1 MQLIINDRTSYRITK
16 RDYTDEGFLRVP
28 GRVARTGIQEY
39 LASELGLDGDPN
51 RVVNVYR
58 PAEEVFKPESLNS
71 YDGTDITIEHP
82 ETLVDSQNYKDVSVG
97 VVRGQGIE
105 DNDFVQC
112 DLIIKDK
119 VAVDAV
125 NTGKVELSAGY
136 TAMYEQKDGVAPC
149 GTSYEFTQRDIRIN
163 HVALVDKA
171 RAGANARIFDNNR
184 GNRTMI
190 VINLDSGPVEVADQ
204 ATATLIN
211 NDRNALL
218 KRATDAESE
227 KEKAEAKADMLEK
240 DMEEEKKKSSD
251 SAIAKR
257 VDSLMSTRDGAIK
270 IAGDKFACDSTDLP
284 TIQRAALTVSR
295 DSVDWAKKSDTYV
308 QAAFDMEMEK
318 EENDT
323 EEEEKEKEN
332 NDSQLSQLSKDAA
345 AKGVKTASDAKSKA
359 TLGFTDAWKKTIGEG
374 A

>member
-1 MQLIINDRTSYRITK
+1 MQLIINDRASYRITK

-58 PAEEVFKPESLNS
+58 PAEEVFKSESLSS

-82 ETLVDSQNYKDVSVG
+82 KTLVDSQNYKYVSVG

-136 TAMYEQKDGVAPC
+136 TAMYEQKDGIAPC
-149 GTSYEFTQRDIRIN
+149 GTSYEFIQRDIRIN

-171 RAGANARIFDNNR
+171 RAGANARIFDNDR

-190 VINLDSGPVEVADQ
+190 IVNLDSGPVEVADQ

-211 NDRNALL
+211 NDRKALL

-227 KEKAEAKADMLEK
+227 KEKAEAKADAKEEAL
-240 DMEEEKKKSSD
+240 EEEKKKSSD

-257 VDSLMSTRDGAIK
+257 VGSLMSTRDGAIK
-270 IAGDKFACDSTDLP
+270 IAGEKFSCDSTDLP

-295 DSVDWAKKSDTYV
+295 DSVDWNKKSDTYV

-318 EENDT
+318 EEEDM
-323 EEEEKEKEN
+323 EEKKKTG
-332 NDSQLSQLSKDAA
+332 DQYTQVAKDAA
-345 AKGVKTASDAKSKA
+345 TKGIKTATDAKAKA
-359 TLGFTDAWKKTIGEG
+359 TAGFTDAWKKTVGD

>member
-1 MQLIINDRTSYRITK
+1 MQLIINDRASYRITK

-28 GRVARTGIQEY
+28 GRVARTGVQEY

-51 RVVNVYR
+51 RIVNVYR

-82 ETLVDSQNYKDVSVG
+82 DTLVDSQNYKDVSVG
-97 VVRGQGIE
+97 VVRGRGIE

-136 TAMYEQKDGVAPC
+136 TAMYEQKDGIAPC
-149 GTSYEFTQRDIRIN
+149 GTSYEFIQRDIRIN

-171 RAGANARIFDNNR
+171 RAGANARIFDNNIGDR
-184 GNRTMI
+184 IMPHI
-190 VINLDSGPVEVADQ
+190 VNLDSETVEVADQ

-211 NDRNALL
+211 NDRAILL

-227 KEKAEAKADMLEK
+227 KEKAEAKADAK
-240 DMEEEKKKSSD
+240 DEELEEEKKKSSD
-251 SAIAKR
+251 SAITKR
-257 VDSLMSTRDGAIK
+257 VDSLMVARDGARK

-295 DSVDWAKKSDTYV
+295 DSVDWNKKSDTYV

-318 EENDT
+318 EAND
-323 EEEEKEKEN
+323 EKEKEN

-345 AKGVKTASDAKSKA
+345 SKGVKTATDAKAKA
-359 TLGFTDAWKKTIGEG
+359 TAGFTDAWKKTVGD